1 MRIINY
7 CCLIIPSKFIP
18 TLAASVML
26 FCTSNYAHAR
36 DSIERQAAD
45 TAEAFVY
52 GQQSKNEALLREISS
67 PKDFEDMRKARGDKD
82 IPLNENIIVRD
93 VEITEIDG
101 DRATAKAT
109 YTKRHSK
116 SRTQADVH
124 LQRVDGKWK
133 VTKAPDSKT
142 Q

>member
-1 MRIINY
+1 MINY
-7 CCLIIPSKFIP
+7 YCLRIPSKFIP

-26 FCTSNYAHAR
+26 FCTSNYVHAR

-45 TAEAFVY
+45 TAEVFVY

-67 PKDFEDMRKARGDKD
+67 PKDFEDMRSARGVKD

-116 SRTQADVH
+116 SRTQADVQ

-142 Q
+142 P